1 VRPGAVRRWFVAAA
15 VPLFLLAA
23 AGCLAAGCSADDV
36 GNLGTVTG
44 SGTPATKT
52 FDHTGF
58 TGLRVDSAFR
68 AEVTRGDAF
77 AVSVTVDDNIVQH
90 LRVEVD
96 GDTLRIG
103 LEPGYDY
110 VDATLSA
117 TVTMP
122 TLTALE
128 VDGAA
133 KADASG
139 FAAGDPLDLRA
150 SGDGSVALTGARTSD
165 VSLDVSGAADVS
177 GDLAAKQIGGNVSGA
192 GEVTLTGSAEALALE
207 ASGAGKLELDGLTA
221 QLADLQLSGGATATV
236 RVTGKLDVE
245 ASGGATLDYY
255 GSPTLGTMDV
265 SGGAEVNHAGQ

>member
-15 VPLFLLAA
+15 VPLVLLAA
-23 AGCLAAGCSADDV
+23 VGCLTTGCSADDV

-52 FDHTGF
+52 FDYTGF

-110 VDATLSA
+110 VGTTLSA

-122 TLTALE
+122 SLTALE
-128 VDGAA
+128 VTGAA
-133 KADASG
+133 KADVSG
-139 FAAGDPLDLRA
+139 FAAGDPLDLQA
-150 SGDGSVALTGARTSD
+150 SGDGSVALAGARNGD
-165 VSLDVSGAADVS
+165 VNLDVSGAADVS
-177 GDLAAKQIGGNVSGA
+177 GDLAAKQLGGNVSGA

-207 ASGAGKLELDGLTA
+207 ASGAGKCELSGLTA

-265 SGGAEVNHAGQ
+265 SGGAKVNRAGP